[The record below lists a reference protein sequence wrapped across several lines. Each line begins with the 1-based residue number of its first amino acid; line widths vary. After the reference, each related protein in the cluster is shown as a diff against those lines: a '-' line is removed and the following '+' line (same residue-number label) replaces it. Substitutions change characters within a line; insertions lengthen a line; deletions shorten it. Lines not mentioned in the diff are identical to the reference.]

1 MVDTR
6 FKKIIVTG
14 ATGFLG
20 SRIVEGLQGYGAA
33 VIAVGRNPARR
44 TELESLGA
52 TFVQADLCDREALE
66 KIVQGADLIIHC
78 AALSSP
84 WGTWQMFYD
93 ANVRATEI
101 LKDAA
106 LQSGVKRFIHISTPS
121 IYFNFKNRRMI
132 KESEPLPEK
141 MVNHYAATKYL
152 AEKVIQESGLPF
164 VIIRPRAIIGRGDT
178 VIMPRVLEAYRQNR
192 LKIVGTGKNV
202 VSVTPVANVVQ
213 AVRLSMDAREN
224 ALGKAYNIA
233 GGEEIE
239 LWQIIG
245 DMLRHLDLPFQPKKI
260 PYPIA
265 AAAAGMME
273 TWSRWISGREPVLT
287 RYSVAIMAKDMTL
300 DISRAKELLG
310 YEPVQTAAEGIA
322 EFAEWY
328 CNKSRIK

>member
-1 MVDTR
+1 MVNTR

-20 SRIVEGLQGYGAA
+20 GRIVEGLQDYDAA

-44 TELESLGA
+44 EELESLGA
-52 TFVQADLCDREALE
+52 TFVQADLCDREAVE

-84 WGTWQMFYD
+84 WGTYQMFYD

-106 LQSGVKRFIHISTPS
+106 LKFGVRRFIHISTPS
-121 IYFNFKNRRMI
+121 VYFDFSNRRLI

-141 MVNHYAATKYL
+141 KVNHYAATKYL
-152 AEKVIQESGLPF
+152 AEKVIQESPLPF

-192 LKIVGTGKNV
+192 LKIVGNGKNV

-213 AVRLSMDAREN
+213 AVRLSMDAGEN

-233 GGEEIE
+233 SGEEIE
-239 LWQIIG
+239 LWSLIG
-245 DMLRHLDLPFQPKKI
+245 DMLQQLDLPFQPRKI
-260 PYPIA
+260 PYPVA
-265 AAAAGMME
+265 AAAARMME
-273 TWSRWISGREPVLT
+273 IWSRWVSGKEPVLT

-300 DISRAKELLG
+300 DISLAREHLG
-310 YEPVQTAAEGIA
+310 YEPMQTAKEAVA
-322 EFAEWY
+322 EFAKWY
-328 CNKSRIK
+328 VS